1 MIMTKMK
8 ASVSWMYIKPYRSQ
22 LPQVKIIEGEEEI
35 VKYITRLHLYADTI
49 YILVEFN
56 GIIYDV
62 SKPDGIHT
70 QELIRAMIESKYDEK
85 YTIVYE
91 NIGDNKIR
99 FIDNLDTYQLL
110 FKLINDFNTVGEDLL
125 FVEYEGYI
133 YDCTDINRLRQVKQ
147 YLVKEYAKELKYEF

>member
-1 MIMTKMK
+1 MMK
-8 ASVSWMYIKPYRSQ
+8 
-22 LPQVKIIEGEEEI
+22 
-35 VKYITRLHLYADTI
+35 
-49 YILVEFN
+49 
-56 GIIYDV
+56 
-62 SKPDGIHT
+62 
-70 QELIRAMIESKYDEK
+70 K

>member
-1 MIMTKMK
+1 MMK
-8 ASVSWMYIKPYRSQ
+8 
-22 LPQVKIIEGEEEI
+22 
-35 VKYITRLHLYADTI
+35 
-49 YILVEFN
+49 
-56 GIIYDV
+56 
-62 SKPDGIHT
+62 
-70 QELIRAMIESKYDEK
+70 K

-133 YDCTDINRLRQVKQ
+133 YDCTNIDRLRQV
-147 YLVKEYAKELKYEF
+147 

>member
-1 MIMTKMK
+1 MMK
-8 ASVSWMYIKPYRSQ
+8 
-22 LPQVKIIEGEEEI
+22 
-35 VKYITRLHLYADTI
+35 
-49 YILVEFN
+49 
-56 GIIYDV
+56 
-62 SKPDGIHT
+62 
-70 QELIRAMIESKYDEK
+70 K
-85 YTIVYE
+85 YTIVYK

-110 FKLINDFNTVGEDLL
+110 FKLNKLQEFFNDFNTVGEDLL